1 MSFDRQ
7 RVSVSKEGLWP
18 LPPIGFSFVVSNLV
32 LYPEALTFLMEM
44 NMSKDANSTPASL
57 NTTIWDAVYKTNP
70 DDTKAVNF
78 GRKFTA
84 VDPYSQIRR
93 ATEQFGPAG
102 IGWGWEVMEV
112 VHLPTDQVAL
122 KIRLWHGSRDNFLE
136 QWGQTSIYMDAK
148 KTKPDNDCF
157 KKATTDG
164 LTKALSYLGFNA
176 DIFLGKFEDSKYVEQ
191 LKEEFAAPT
200 VMTSKEAP
208 FDESDF
214 TQTDQTWKD
223 WVDNQIAGFKDYET
237 TDDLKFW
244 KKTQTPTL
252 NQLQQSDQ
260 VQYGRL
266 KSAINSRNMEI
277 KNG

>member
-1 MSFDRQ
+1 MGPDFY
-7 RVSVSKEGLWP
+7 
-18 LPPIGFSFVVSNLV
+18 
-32 LYPEALTFLMEM
+32 LY
-44 NMSKDANSTPASL
+44 
-57 NTTIWDAVYKTNP
+57 
-70 DDTKAVNF
+70 
-78 GRKFTA
+78 
-84 VDPYSQIRR
+84 
-93 ATEQFGPAG
+93 
-102 IGWGWEVMEV
+102 
-112 VHLPTDQVAL
+112 
-122 KIRLWHGSRDNFLE
+122 
-136 QWGQTSIYMDAK
+136 DAK
-148 KTKPDNDCF
+148 KTKPDSDCF

>member
-1 MSFDRQ
+1 
-7 RVSVSKEGLWP
+7 
-18 LPPIGFSFVVSNLV
+18 
-32 LYPEALTFLMEM
+32 M
-44 NMSKDANSTPASL
+44 NQQSSSAPASK
-57 NTTIWDAVYKTNP
+57 NTTLWEAVYKTNP
-70 DDTKAVNF
+70 NDTKTVNF

-102 IGWGWEVMEV
+102 IGWGWEIIEV
-112 VHLPTDQVAL
+112 VHLTTDQVAL
-122 KIRLWHGSRDNFLE
+122 RIRLWHGSKDNYIE

-148 KTKPDNDCF
+148 KSKPDNDCF

-164 LTKALSYLGFNA
+164 ITKCLSYLGFNA
-176 DIFLGKFEDSKYVEQ
+176 DVFLGQFEDSKYVEG

-200 VMTSKEAP
+200 VMTSKDAP

-214 TQTDQTWKD
+214 TQTDRTWKE
-223 WVDNQIAGFKDYET
+223 WVDDQIQGFKDYQT
-237 TDDLKFW
+237 VDDLKFW
-244 KKTQTPTL
+244 KQTQTPTL
-252 NQLQQSDQ
+252 TQLEQSDG

-266 KSAINSRNMEI
+266 KSAINSRNQEI